1 MGKGV
6 TNSDQESLERED
18 EKQDS
23 ELSFGNSGVIFQVEK
38 GQSGS
43 RLKDVSSLVCNPDT
57 VFLTLALPSVQ
68 LKPALSA
75 LPWLLATCY
84 GLFQPTGQS
93 WRALLGASWS
103 TAELREQSLIP
114 RKGESAKRGG
124 EAAVLLRESGETDCF
139 RGRVS
144 FLQESKWKKESKIFF
159 SLLCLKVKIKIGR
172 AHV

>member
-23 ELSFGNSGVIFQVEK
+23 ELSFGNSGVVFQVEK
-38 GQSGS
+38 GQNGS
-43 RLKDVSSLVCNPDT
+43 RLKDASSLVCNPDT
-57 VFLTLALPSVQ
+57 VFLMLASLPSVQ

-144 FLQESKWKKESKIFF
+144 FLQESKWKKESKTFF
-159 SLLCLKVKIKIGR
+159 FLSYVSKLK
-172 AHV
+172 